1 MSFPNRSH
9 LAIAA
14 LSLATLSSCGG
25 GGTSTNGDS
34 TDTTQAKCAV
44 PSDLTLM
51 VMAVPTIRWDASGYR
66 APAGDIKIVL
76 ENTDSVKHVLVVR
89 EGDKVVGDLE
99 LSVAKKGSCD
109 EGTIN
114 LAAGEYSIYCIVP
127 GHGGMNSSL
136 TVF

>member
-1 MSFPNRSH
+1 MSFPNRSR

-25 GGTSTNGDS
+25 TSTNGNPS
-34 TDTTQAKCAV
+34 DTTATKCAV

-51 VMAVPTIRWDASGYR
+51 VMAVPTIRWDASAYL

-76 ENTDSVKHVLVVR
+76 ANTDSVKHVLVVLQD
-89 EGDKVVGDLE
+89 DKVVGDLE
-99 LSVAKKGSCD
+99 LVVNKRGDCD

-114 LAAGEYSIYCIVP
+114 LAAGEYNIYCTIP

-136 TVF
+136 TVA